1 MTTDNRELLR
11 RILAAKQD
19 CTEKIELGTLML
31 ELYEHVE
38 EELIRKW
45 GIHIR
50 LNLYEGVDSC
60 VYGNRIGIRMCLEAV
75 LYSLIERHPETAVI
89 EFSIQNKEDR
99 TWAIFRKVME
109 QSQNHHPEIHTEE
122 TEQIVKEYFDSQD
135 IMLKIEDESKYEAK
149 IGFCNM
155 DGR

>member
-50 LNLYEGVDSC
+50 SVSYTHL
-60 VYGNRIGIRMCLEAV
+60 RA
-75 LYSLIERHPETAVI
+75 HETSAHLV
-89 EFSIQNKEDR
+89 
-99 TWAIFRKVME
+99 
-109 QSQNHHPEIHTEE
+109 
-122 TEQIVKEYFDSQD
+122 
-135 IMLKIEDESKYEAK
+135 
-149 IGFCNM
+149 
-155 DGR
+155 